1 MHSAPPRFL
10 FVLQNHPVTD
20 ASWPVIGE
28 FVNSGSSPVNWPIPK
43 AINRVKKKKKG
54 WEEERR
60 GGVFI
65 STRFTRNPA
74 STVTP
79 RNLPLVVRISST
91 MTLCNYEGEIY
102 PERNL
107 RFSYYSTIYSLRT
120 TGDKFGLT
128 KAPCRDRYHGGRYVY
143 FLLSQRLRRFLPY
156 VERATVREEYW
167 NVRGVRNEYP
177 FWFRLYSTPSSHNS
191 LPPPQFHGCNCDL
204 LFREL
209 AFKVSTLKVFHA
221 WYHPLIEFKTDA

>member
-43 AINRVKKKKKG
+43 AINRVKKKR

-60 GGVFI
+60 GAVFT
-65 STRFTRNPA
+65 STRFTRKPA
-74 STVTP
+74 SIVTP

-91 MTLCNYEGEIY
+91 MTLCNYEAEIY
-102 PERNL
+102 SERNL
-107 RFSYYSTIYSLRT
+107 RFSYYSTSYSLRA

-128 KAPCRDRYHGGRYVY
+128 KAPCRDRFHSGRYVY
-143 FLLSQRLRRFLPY
+143 FLLSQRLWRFLPY
-156 VERATVREEYW
+156 VERTTAWEEYW

-177 FWFRLYSTPSSHNS
+177 FWFRLHSTPSSHNS
-191 LPPPQFHGCNCDL
+191 LPPPPPSFTVVTAICC
-204 LFREL
+204 F
-209 AFKVSTLKVFHA
+209 ASWPLKFQ
-221 WYHPLIEFKTDA
+221 P